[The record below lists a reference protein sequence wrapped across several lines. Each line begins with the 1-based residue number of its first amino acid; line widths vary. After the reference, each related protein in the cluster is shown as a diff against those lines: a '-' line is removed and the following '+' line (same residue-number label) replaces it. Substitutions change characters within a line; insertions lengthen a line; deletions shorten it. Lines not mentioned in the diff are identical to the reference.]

1 MTIRFFL
8 KSLFILLIAGIVFSC
23 STEEEVVVT
32 PPPGS
37 TALSLPANNEA
48 CESGQGSSAS
58 TATVSFSWS
67 AATNATAYDLSVT
80 NISVPNMST
89 NAVITKNDLTGTS
102 TTLDLERGQAY
113 SWKVTSKNDSSS
125 TADSATWKFYLAGE
139 AEQNAAPFA
148 ASAVNP
154 APGSTVSPSEGK
166 VTIKWESSDPD
177 KDTLTYALEVSTAK
191 DFTSDKTETFT
202 DLNDSTKEINVSIG
216 VYYWRV
222 TVADESISVTSDVF
236 SFRVE

>member
-1 MTIRFFL
+1 MMTRFFL
-8 KSLFILLIAGIVFSC
+8 KSLFIMLIAGIVFSC

-58 TATVSFSWS
+58 TATVSFNWS

-80 NISVPNMST
+80 NMST
-89 NAVITKNDLTGTS
+89 NAVSTKNDLTGTS

-154 APGSTVSPSEGK
+154 APG
-166 VTIKWESSDPD
+166 
-177 KDTLTYALEVSTAK
+177 
-191 DFTSDKTETFT
+191 
-202 DLNDSTKEINVSIG
+202 
-216 VYYWRV
+216 
-222 TVADESISVTSDVF
+222 
-236 SFRVE
+236 

>member
-1 MTIRFFL
+1 MMIRFFL
-8 KSLFILLIAGIVFSC
+8 KSLFIMLIAGIVFSC

-58 TATVSFSWS
+58 TATVSFNWS

-80 NISVPNMST
+80 NMST
-89 NAVITKNDLTGTS
+89 NAVSTKNDLTGTS

-113 SWKVTSKNDSSS
+113 SWKVTSKNDSS

-139 AEQNAAPFA
+139 AEQMPLLLRHQLLTPLPDQRLAPLKA
-148 ASAVNP
+148 
-154 APGSTVSPSEGK
+154 
-166 VTIKWESSDPD
+166 
-177 KDTLTYALEVSTAK
+177 
-191 DFTSDKTETFT
+191 
-202 DLNDSTKEINVSIG
+202 
-216 VYYWRV
+216 R
-222 TVADESISVTSDVF
+222 
-236 SFRVE
+236 